1 MCSTLYEYPVHLFM
15 LKQRFLMTFGIIECQ
30 VCNTVANRE
39 QFLLHFRYLVME
51 KNQQNVRMEFRI
63 VSNQLFKFVNC
74 RFKRF

>member
-39 QFLLHFRYLVME
+39 QFLLNFRYLVME
-51 KNQQNVRMEFRI
+51 KKSTKCQDG
-63 VSNQLFKFVNC
+63 VSHCV
-74 RFKRF
+74 